1 MCVRLVVVSTD
12 FGPGRPPD
20 LDPSARE
27 VGWYPDPIHP
37 GQQVYWTGERWT
49 RGQVPQARR
58 DAAPL
63 GARFRYA
70 ALATRILLGIQVAT
84 SVVGAAAYLRI
95 AAQLGAGATADETA
109 QGVEAAGRLLTV
121 TTIGELIL
129 LLVTAVLW
137 CAWQVILARSDVIHV
152 GDLRRSVGWHL
163 ASWVVP
169 LVSLWFPLQNVADL
183 DTAAR
188 APRDARGHRLAGVGT
203 GAHAVRPGPA
213 PLLWAWWVT
222 FLLSTVLDRLAGAG
236 LDTFAGS
243 AQLRGALTLQ
253 AYAAFAE
260 FVSAVLAILVVGR
273 ITTAALRATHPA
285 RSSRTQSGRRSG
297 RTGGEPRRTA
307 GPTSRV
313 TSPEPAEAST
323 PEPAV
328 AHTPEPRAAAA
339 EDPPLTRAEIRRR
352 REGR

>member
-1 MCVRLVVVSTD
+1 MCARLVAVSTD
-12 FGPGRPPD
+12 FGPGRRPPD

-49 RGQVPQARR
+49 RGQVPRARR

-63 GARFRYA
+63 GASFRYA

-84 SVVGAAAYLRI
+84 SVVGTAAYLRI
-95 AAQLGAGATADETA
+95 AAQLGAGATPAETA
-109 QGVEAAGRLLTV
+109 QGVDAAGRLLTV

-137 CAWQVILARSDVIHV
+137 CAWQVILARSDLIHV

-163 ASWVVP
+163 ASWIVP
-169 LVSLWFPLQNVADL
+169 FVSLWFPLQNVADL
-183 DTAAR
+183 DAAAR
-188 APRDARGHRLAGVGT
+188 APRDALGHRLAGVGA

-236 LDTFAGS
+236 LDTFAGP

-260 FVSAVLAILVVGR
+260 LVSAVLAILVVGR
-273 ITTAALRATHPA
+273 ITTAALGAP
-285 RSSRTQSGRRSG
+285 RSGNGVRTQPGRR
-297 RTGGEPRRTA
+297 GGHPGRTA
-307 GPTSRV
+307 GRTSRV
-313 TSPEPAEAST
+313 TSPEPAEPPS
-323 PEPAV
+323 PEPV
-328 AHTPEPRAAAA
+328 APLTPDAPAAAA